1 MSKISDEEYSELTL
15 LVEDTYVEVE
25 ENEKNIEATEV
36 AEQEKKMNEIMQ
48 NIPFTNLWWAILA
61 PMLLIIIDVLTG
73 VVIAWKNNDFKSAK
87 MRAGLSKKFGE
98 LVYVLVGILT
108 KFALGTELIL
118 YFTVGY
124 ICFMEISSLAEN
136 CDKLGVKMPDKLKE
150 KLNNDKEE

>member
-1 MSKISDEEYSELTL
+1 MEE
-15 LVEDTYVEVE
+15 
-25 ENEKNIEATEV
+25 I
-36 AEQEKKMNEIMQ
+36 IQ
-48 NIPFTNLWWAILA
+48 NIHFTNIWWAILA
-61 PMLLIIIDVLTG
+61 PMVLIVIDVLTG
-73 VVIAWKNNDFKSAK
+73 IVIAWKNNDFKSAK

-124 ICFMEISSLAEN
+124 ICLMELSSLAEN

-150 KLNNDKEE
+150 KLNNNKEE

>member
-1 MSKISDEEYSELTL
+1 
-15 LVEDTYVEVE
+15 
-25 ENEKNIEATEV
+25 
-36 AEQEKKMNEIMQ
+36 MNEIMQ
-48 NIPFTNLWWAILA
+48 NIHFTNLWWAILA

-73 VVIAWKNNDFKSAK
+73 VVIAWKNNDFESAK

-150 KLNNDKEE
+150 KLNNDKGE

>member
-1 MSKISDEEYSELTL
+1 MEEL
-15 LVEDTYVEVE
+15 
-25 ENEKNIEATEV
+25 I
-36 AEQEKKMNEIMQ
+36 Q
-48 NIPFTNLWWAILA
+48 NMHFTNIWWAILA
-61 PMLLIIIDVLTG
+61 PMILIVIDVLTG
-73 VVIAWKNNDFKSAK
+73 IVIAWRNNDFKSAK
-87 MRAGLSKKFGE
+87 MRTGLSKKFGE

-124 ICFMEISSLAEN
+124 ICLMELSSLAEN

>member
-1 MSKISDEEYSELTL
+1 MEEI
-15 LVEDTYVEVE
+15 V
-25 ENEKNIEATEV
+25 
-36 AEQEKKMNEIMQ
+36 Q
-48 NIPFTNLWWAILA
+48 NIHFTSIWWAIFA
-61 PMLLIIIDVLTG
+61 PMILIIFDVLTG

-124 ICFMEISSLAEN
+124 ICLMELSSLAEN
-136 CDKLGVKMPDKLKE
+136 CE
-150 KLNNDKEE
+150 KKN

>member
-1 MSKISDEEYSELTL
+1 
-15 LVEDTYVEVE
+15 
-25 ENEKNIEATEV
+25 
-36 AEQEKKMNEIMQ
+36 MNEIMQ
-48 NIPFTNLWWAILA
+48 NIHFTNLWWAILA